1 MTYREIFKEFL
12 EEQGVYSRYMELA
25 EKHLDTYRTLDEM
38 FNQKT
43 PSGWISG
50 VFVFSMTD
58 EGAEYWW
65 GIHDKWLEVIQDH
78 KK

>member
-12 EEQGVYSRYMELA
+12 NKEGVYSRYMELA
-25 EKHLDTYRTLDEM
+25 EKYLDTYITLDEM
-38 FNQKT
+38 FNQE
-43 PSGWISG
+43 PINVWIS
-50 VFVFSMTD
+50 VPFVFSMTD